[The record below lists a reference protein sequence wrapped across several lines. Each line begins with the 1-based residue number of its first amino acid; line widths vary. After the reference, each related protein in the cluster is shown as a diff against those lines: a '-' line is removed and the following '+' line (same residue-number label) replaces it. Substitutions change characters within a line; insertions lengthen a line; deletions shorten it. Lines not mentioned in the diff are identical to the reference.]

1 MEALSSSVFFPVF
14 SETLPVLHV
23 PHSSIRTPN
32 KRTGSL
38 KINQAFPNTTPW
50 ASGSRVLA
58 LSREVSDEGEEES
71 LFLNNGLGLIS
82 EKNASLSQY
91 VNGYSKWLLQ
101 LCCDGLSRILKDNSD
116 YNQNREKDADETPEM
131 VHSDYNQNSE
141 KDADETP
148 KMETSLTVSYGSGT
162 GGGTRA
168 GLFRTP
174 ISGGVQSATSAH
186 GLPRPALAVRNL
198 MEQVRGFYF
207 SNYLLHVGWGITCLR
222 GLIGF
227 LRGMDTSSSK
237 SKKSKIKIKDSMGHP
252 IFSFSPLAIHTRN
265 LLADPR
271 CTLVVQIPGWS
282 GLSNA
287 RVTIFGDVFP
297 LPEHQQ
303 EWAHKQYIAKHQ
315 QGPSQQWGN
324 FYYFRMQNISDI
336 YFIGGFGT
344 VAWVDVKEYEAL
356 QPDKIAVD
364 GGEQN
369 LKALN
374 AIFSKPLKELL
385 SAEIEVDDAAL
396 ISIDSKG
403 TDIRVRQGAQFNIQ
417 RLSFEEGNAVETLEE
432 AKAALWKLI
441 HKGRV

>member
-1 MEALSSSVFFPVF
+1 MEALSSSVFVPEF

-32 KRTGSL
+32 KRTRSL
-38 KINQAFPNTTPW
+38 KINQAFPNTIPW

-82 EKNASLSQY
+82 EKNASLSQ
-91 VNGYSKWLLQ
+91 
-101 LCCDGLSRILKDNSD
+101 DNSD
-116 YNQNREKDADETPEM
+116 YNQNREKDADETPKM

-198 MEQVRGFYF
+198 MEQARFAHLCTVMSRMHHRREGYPFGSLVDF
-207 SNYLLHVGWGITCLR
+207 AP
-222 GLIGF
+222 
-227 LRGMDTSSSK
+227 
-237 SKKSKIKIKDSMGHP
+237 DSMGHP

-369 LKALN
+369 LKELN
-374 AIFSKPLKELL
+374 AIFSKPLKELF

-432 AKAALWKLI
+432 AKAALGKLI